1 MATATDPLIDE
12 LEGYRS
18 QFNDAR
24 GEFRK
29 LIEGLNDEQFN
40 WRPEE
45 NVWSMAECIDHL
57 VMIGTIMGRNIDE
70 ALEKAEARGLK
81 SDGPFKYSAVG
92 NWFVR
97 AVSGSE
103 AGRKRKFKAPAT
115 YTPTSNHT
123 ISRLDA
129 AFNDVQDGFV
139 ERVERSNGVDL
150 ARVKMPSPVSRLI
163 RLSLGQWLALLAGHQ
178 ERHLLQAKDVRD
190 NMPSGG

>member
-1 MATATDPLIDE
+1 MATATVPLIAE

-18 QFNDAR
+18 QFNSAR
-24 GEFRK
+24 EEFRN
-29 LIEGLNDEQFN
+29 LVEGLNDEQFN
-40 WRPEE
+40 WRPAE
-45 NVWSMAECIDHL
+45 NAWSMAECIDHL

-81 SDGPFKYSAVG
+81 SDGPFKYGAIG

-97 AVSGSE
+97 AVSGSDE
-103 AGRKRKFKAPAT
+103 GRRRKFKAPAT

-129 AFNDVQDGFV
+129 AFNEVQDRFV

-150 ARVKMPSPVSRLI
+150 ARVKMPSPISRFI

-190 NMPSGG
+190 KLPSGG

>member
-1 MATATDPLIDE
+1 MATATVPLIAE

-18 QFNDAR
+18 QFNSAR
-24 GEFRK
+24 EEFRN
-29 LIEGLNDEQFN
+29 LVEGLNDEQFN
-40 WRPEE
+40 WRPAE
-45 NVWSMAECIDHL
+45 NAWSMAECIDHL

-70 ALEKAEARGLK
+70 ALEKAEARGLR
-81 SDGPFKYSAVG
+81 SDGPFKYGAIG

-97 AVSGSE
+97 AVSGSDE
-103 AGRKRKFKAPAT
+103 GRRRKFKAPAT

-129 AFNDVQDGFV
+129 AFNEVQDRFV

-150 ARVKMPSPVSRLI
+150 ARVKMPSPISRFI
-163 RLSLGQWLALLAGHQ
+163 RLSLGQWLALLGGHQ

-190 NMPSGG
+190 KMPAGR

>member
-1 MATATDPLIDE
+1 MATATVPLIAE

-18 QFNDAR
+18 QFNSAR
-24 GEFRK
+24 EEFRK

-40 WRPEE
+40 WRPVE
-45 NVWSMAECIDHL
+45 NAWSMAECIDHL

-81 SDGPFKYSAVG
+81 SDGPFKYGAIG

-97 AVSGSE
+97 AVSGSDE
-103 AGRKRKFKAPAT
+103 GRRRKFKAPAT

-129 AFNDVQDGFV
+129 AFNEVQDRFV

-150 ARVKMPSPVSRLI
+150 ARVKMPSPISRFI

-190 NMPSGG
+190 KLPSGG

>member
-1 MATATDPLIDE
+1 MATATDPLIAE
-12 LEGYRS
+12 LEVYRN

-24 GEFRK
+24 EEFRK
-29 LIEGLNDEQFN
+29 LVEGLNDEQFN
-40 WRPEE
+40 WRPAE
-45 NVWSMAECIDHL
+45 NAWSMAECIDHL

-70 ALEKAEARGLK
+70 ALKKAEARGLK
-81 SDGPFKYSAVG
+81 SEGPFKYGAIG

-97 AVSGSE
+97 AVSGSDE
-103 AGRKRKFKAPAT
+103 GRKRKFKAPAT
-115 YTPTSNHT
+115 YTPSSNHS

-129 AFNDVQDGFV
+129 AFNEVQDGFV

-190 NMPSGG
+190 KLPSN